1 MHWSTNWLA
10 WVQFPDR
17 FLVLL
22 FLSLVLMRK
31 LVSERQCRT
40 QKCCRVGDI
49 QSGVLESQKP
59 QQLSRTNRPNHRN
72 PTNRGNKSAKFR
84 NPTNQQNKSAKS
96 AKFGRRFGGWV
107 VSGAAVSR
115 ISRPRWHIEFPV
127 RFPGK
132 NRKIGEMG
140 KDRGNWGEIGEKGE
154 TTGVDGGGLCWR
166 SEKWG
171 KLGEFEN

>member
-1 MHWSTNWLA
+1 MIGRVSLPLA
-10 WVQFPDR
+10 FFGLLPRLLHGSACQSPGVFPTHVMQETYHNETPR
-17 FLVLL
+17 LAP
-22 FLSLVLMRK
+22 K
-31 LVSERQCRT
+31 L
-40 QKCCRVGDI
+40 G
-49 QSGVLESQKP
+49 G
-59 QQLSRTNRPNHRN
+59 N

-96 AKFGRRFGGWV
+96 AKFGCRFGGWV

-140 KDRGNWGEIGEKGE
+140 KDRGKWGEIGGNGE

-171 KLGEFEN
+171 KLVSPLSCPHHAFCVLILCD